1 MHSAVSFP
9 LVLGQKGG
17 TSTTPARGMYLHDNR
32 RMCFQR
38 VAWQGNARA
47 AGRSGGAGCGKP
59 EFFIK
64 RKPLFEVHT
73 ETGMLMNTDGGTP
86 MVPIGEED
94 LPAPAYASSAPS
106 IGAGGGNAT
115 GRARVFQG
123 GFFQDLHNMLDVSTG
138 GEVSDCNTV
147 MSLGGSHSP

>member
-1 MHSAVSFP
+1 MP
-9 LVLGQKGG
+9 CNNNNKP
-17 TSTTPARGMYLHDNR
+17 TWCP
-32 RMCFQR
+32 
-38 VAWQGNARA
+38 
-47 AGRSGGAGCGKP
+47 GAGCGKP

-106 IGAGGGNAT
+106 IGAGGGGNA

-138 GEVSDCNTV
+138 GEARAQLHTLLHRGGITLSP
-147 MSLGGSHSP
+147 SLLRQDAPPCHRPACHAAPQGCGTACSAGVRCRALL

>member
-1 MHSAVSFP
+1 M
-9 LVLGQKGG
+9 
-17 TSTTPARGMYLHDNR
+17 
-32 RMCFQR
+32 
-38 VAWQGNARA
+38 
-47 AGRSGGAGCGKP
+47 GAGCGKP

-106 IGAGGGNAT
+106 IEAGGGGNA

-123 GFFQDLHNMLDVSTG
+123 GFFQDLHNMLDVQTG
-138 GEVSDCNTV
+138 GEVRALFVLRVHRAC
-147 MSLGGSHSP
+147 SPSRRSAALLPALC